1 MTLPPVHMF
10 TMSNDPS
17 SCTHVHK
24 WSSLLYTVVPSKWY
38 TPGMK
43 TRIQSFFA
51 ISQLKK
57 PIDTRIVHRY
67 RYLFYPE
74 SSFAMTHIFN
84 WTKNMFEWSCRY
96 GCIQGNLQQIKKE
109 HVVFIFENFLRLTAR
124 MPINIFDDLQILFV
138 KPKNFHEIT
147 PPQQAFSIIVW

>member
-1 MTLPPVHMF
+1 
-10 TMSNDPS
+10 
-17 SCTHVHK
+17 
-24 WSSLLYTVVPSKWY
+24 
-38 TPGMK
+38 
-43 TRIQSFFA
+43 
-51 ISQLKK
+51 
-57 PIDTRIVHRY
+57 
-67 RYLFYPE
+67 
-74 SSFAMTHIFN
+74 
-84 WTKNMFEWSCRY
+84 MFEWSCRY